1 MAETPTT
8 ATLSEV
14 EAIGALLERLPLATP
29 AEVLEL
35 GRSCPHRHVAN
46 HADRLHTR
54 LAAVSGERPADRWMA
69 DLEKLRTRLAGLI
82 TTAHEQAAAAEAW
95 LCDLEQAV
103 VPDDPEPPATL
114 RQTTEPSPP
123 SPAAAPARPRGRRDA
138 TGPVSSNES
147 ARPPVR
153 RRDQRQIG
161 STQPNS
167 DDQALVRRLCHRMA
181 ASPAE
186 ADELIAMLGVVG

>member
-103 VPDDPEPPATL
+103 VPDDPEPPPPCG
-114 RQTTEPSPP
+114 RPP
-123 SPAAAPARPRGRRDA
+123 SRPRRLRRPRRRGLAAAGTPPALSARTSRPGRRYGGAISARSGRRSPTPTTRRSCGGCATAWPPARPRR
-138 TGPVSSNES
+138 TS
-147 ARPPVR
+147 
-153 RRDQRQIG
+153 
-161 STQPNS
+161 
-167 DDQALVRRLCHRMA
+167 
-181 ASPAE
+181 
-186 ADELIAMLGVVG
+186 